1 VTTVDRR
8 FLCLDVGGTNTRIGV
23 VNDRFEVL
31 DSAIEGTVALAATS
45 VGDGIASLVTAWAS
59 RAAWA
64 GRLSGIVVGV
74 PATVDAACRAVLQ
87 APNVEGLSGL
97 ALADLIEAASGL
109 PVVVEKDVNLLILSD
124 IQDLGIDA
132 GSSVAGIYFGTGVG
146 NALYLGGSLWRGA
159 HGVAGELGHVPQL
172 GGTQVCGCGNVG
184 CLECYGGGHHLVGI
198 CAERFPHTPIGEVFA
213 RHGDAPEVLGFLDSM
228 AIAVATEA
236 NILDPDEVIVGG
248 GIPAMGGF
256 PRKAFEERVY
266 ERLRKP
272 CPAGALSIRYSRQGQ
287 LSGLVGGAIR
297 MTRGGALPA

>member
-1 VTTVDRR
+1 M
-8 FLCLDVGGTNTRIGV
+8 
-23 VNDRFEVL
+23 
-31 DSAIEGTVALAATS
+31 A
-45 VGDGIASLVTAWAS
+45 AWAS
-59 RAAWA
+59 REAWRD
-64 GRLSGIVVGV
+64 RLSGVVVGV
-74 PATVDAACRAVLQ
+74 PATVDAACRTVLQ

-97 ALADLIEAASGL
+97 PLADLLEAASGL

-184 CLECYGGGHHLVGI
+184 CLECYGGGHRLAGM
-198 CAERFPHTPIGEVFA
+198 CAERFPHTPIGEVFS

-228 AIAVATEA
+228 AIVVATEA
-236 NILDPDEVIVGG
+236 NILDPDEVVVGG
-248 GIPAMGGF
+248 GIPAMEGF
-256 PRKAFEERVY
+256 PRKAFEGRVY

-272 CPAGALSIRYSRQGQ
+272 YPAEALSIRYSRQGQ

-297 MTRGGALPA
+297 MARVDAPPA